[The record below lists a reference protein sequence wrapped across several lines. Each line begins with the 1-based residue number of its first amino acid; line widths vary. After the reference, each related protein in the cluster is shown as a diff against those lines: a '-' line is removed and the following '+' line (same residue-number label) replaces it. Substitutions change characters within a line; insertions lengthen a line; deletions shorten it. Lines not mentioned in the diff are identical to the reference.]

1 MKMLVGNTGFV
12 GSNLIKS
19 MKFDKVFNSKN
30 IEESYGMKPDL
41 LIYSGVRGTKF
52 LANKYPNDDKKNI
65 EDAIKNI
72 EKINPKKIVLIS
84 TVDVYDDLNNQDEDY
99 IINKENLHVYGKNRY
114 ELEQWVINNFTD
126 YNIIRLPAIYGI
138 NLKKNYIHD
147 LINPCPTYLSSEKKI
162 EIEKVFPEIG
172 QYYFQDGDIYK
183 ILKYDLR
190 LINFFKTDKN
200 NALYYTDTRS
210 MYQYLN
216 LNWLAE
222 ILKKVIQNDIRI
234 LNAVTP
240 SILSSELYMKVN
252 KKSFTNEI
260 NLKPIKY
267 NLRTK
272 YGKDI
277 FGVENYIASKET
289 VMEDLLS
296 FIEKEKSLI

>member
-200 NALYYTDTRS
+200 NALCYTDTRS

-216 LNWLAE
+216 LKWLAE

-296 FIEKEKSLI
+296 FIEKEKSLV